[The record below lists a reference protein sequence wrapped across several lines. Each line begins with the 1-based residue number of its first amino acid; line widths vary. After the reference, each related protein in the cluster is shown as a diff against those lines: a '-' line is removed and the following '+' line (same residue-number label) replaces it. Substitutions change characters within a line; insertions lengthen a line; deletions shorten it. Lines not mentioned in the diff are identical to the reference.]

1 MALQPAARPCALRL
15 GRCQRPGSFWAQTR
29 SRRCLGGREGGRGP
43 VGEGARTKERSGSSS
58 GRPEGRE
65 CCRAVCAC
73 ECVQV
78 CLCAH
83 VCVHVC
89 VHAGVSVCTCECV
102 HVCVSVCTCVPMCVR
117 VRVCECMR
125 VCLCVCACA
134 CLCAWGGLSI
144 GCGPSTW
151 TFPAAETTCGR
162 RDRHL
167 PAVSLCRL
175 PGEISLLASAEA
187 DVLEPVTGCVRA
199 GDRSSD
205 GRHRSLPL
213 TTSVRTGPALQTPG
227 G

>member
-1 MALQPAARPCALRL
+1 MAPQPAARPCALRL

-29 SRRCLGGREGGRGP
+29 SRRCLGGRGGERGP

-73 ECVQV
+73 ECV
-78 CLCAH
+78 
-83 VCVHVC
+83 
-89 VHAGVSVCTCECV
+89 

-125 VCLCVCACA
+125 VCPCVCACA

-151 TFPAAETTCGR
+151 TFPAAETTCGW

-187 DVLEPVTGCVRA
+187 DVLEPVTGRVRA